1 MAVVDIATFIA
12 NIKDH
17 SVDHGYHVHD
27 ERHFV
32 ETYTMRQAWEIDL
45 HPDNACG
52 GPLEIHFSVD
62 VDPRIMLGFEDAVL
76 DLPEHMDPPDEH
88 FLALLITWT
97 LPPLPNGPDLLV
109 LATELAGIGG
119 RVLPLEVSAIDSFAA
134 VTDAAE
140 RTLSIASRT
149 ELSLAKIY
157 MGQEH
162 LSEVLARSA
171 SISEYLLDRANVWL
185 GDS

>member
-52 GPLEIHFSVD
+52 GPLEIHLSID
-62 VDPRIMLGFEDAVL
+62 VDPRIMIGFEDAVL
-76 DLPEHMDPPDEH
+76 DLSEDAEPPDEH

-97 LPPLPNGPDLLV
+97 LPPLPSGPDILV
-109 LATELAGIGG
+109 LATELAGVGG
-119 RVLPLEVSAIDSFAA
+119 RVLPLEVSASDSYAA
-134 VTDAAE
+134 VTDAPE
-140 RTLSIASRT
+140 RTLSIASRS
-149 ELSLAKIY
+149 ELSLSKIY

-171 SISEYLLDRANVWL
+171 KISEYLLDRAHVWL
-185 GDS
+185 DTL